1 MKHASR
7 MIAASHDATAY
18 VPNDHSPTY
27 TIPIPFLSQPNSATQ
42 KASFAVRAAS
52 DEQAQVIKPIN
63 GDPFIGM
70 LETPVT
76 SAPIVANFLSNLPA
90 YRTGVSPLTRGVEV
104 GLAHGFF
111 LTGPFIKLGP
121 LRATES
127 AEIAGCL
134 SGAGLVLILTAC
146 LSIYGATAFQT
157 EEVIGVKTLS
167 GRDVNRDPVQSSDG
181 WAKFTS
187 GWLVGGLSGVAW
199 SYFLTQVLPYYS

>member
-1 MKHASR
+1 M
-7 MIAASHDATAY
+7 
-18 VPNDHSPTY
+18 
-27 TIPIPFLSQPNSATQ
+27 
-42 KASFAVRAAS
+42 RAAS
-52 DEQAQVIKPIN
+52 DDQAQVIKPIN

-76 SAPIVANFLSNLPA
+76 SAPVVANFLSNLPA

-121 LRATES
+121 LRATDS

-134 SGAGLVLILTAC
+134 SGAGLVIILTAC

-157 EEVIGVKTLS
+157 PDVVGVKTLS
-167 GRDVNRDPVQSSDG
+167 GRDIARDPVQSEEG